1 MERTTGL
8 QCRLIL
14 QRVWFTYRRRPTGRA
29 HSLSSLISFT
39 NPVIEIP
46 ESCVPAWARPVP
58 HLPLSGRFRLTDNTS
73 RLSLGIPSLKRN
85 VGALRVVERSEAEPS
100 RLPEISCCR

>member
-1 MERTTGL
+1 MERITGL

-14 QRVWFTYRRRPTGRA
+14 QRAWFTYRRRPTGRA
-29 HSLSSLISFT
+29 RSLSSLISFT

-46 ESCVPAWARPVP
+46 ESCAPVWARPVP
-58 HLPLSGRFRLTDNTS
+58 HLLPLGQCHPKDNTS
-73 RLSLGIPSLKRN
+73 RLSPGIPSLKRN

-100 RLPEISCCR
+100 RLPEIS